1 MSKGDITLNLT
12 KKALFIMLSVSMLS
26 ACSSKSENVVKEQ
39 QQTQAK
45 KIVKKNESVN
55 LPVNIFKDSKYEIV
69 MEKFT
74 FTRSITNVEM
84 RDFDES
90 SELDLRDRYNSY
102 VSNKNLNLKNDF
114 KLLIINMK
122 HEINGKAKRSLQEGF
137 LLNKGSGLV
146 IGDKEIASGN
156 EFLEYQQ
163 THITTD
169 WRAKMTSEQ
178 TGKVLLA
185 IPNEYAKNKSLQLK
199 LVQKIDGENKL
210 VYIDLN

>member
-1 MSKGDITLNLT
+1 M
-12 KKALFIMLSVSMLS
+12 
-26 ACSSKSENVVKEQ
+26 
-39 QQTQAK
+39 
-45 KIVKKNESVN
+45 
-55 LPVNIFKDSKYEIV
+55 PVNIFKDSKYEIEMQKV
-69 MEKFT
+69 G

-84 RDFDES
+84 KDFDQS
-90 SELDLRDRYNSY
+90 SELDLRDRYNEY
-102 VSNKNLNLKNDF
+102 VSNKNLNLKKDF

-122 HEINGKAKRSLQEGF
+122 HEIHEKARSKSHEGY

-146 IGDKEIASGN
+146 IGDNEIASQN
-156 EFLEYQQ
+156 EFLAYQQ
-163 THITTD
+163 KYITTD

>member
-1 MSKGDITLNLT
+1 M
-12 KKALFIMLSVSMLS
+12 LFVSMLS
-26 ACSSKSENVVKEQ
+26 ACSGQNENVVKEQ
-39 QQTQAK
+39 QQTPIK
-45 KIVKKNESVN
+45 SVKKNESVN
-55 LPVNIFKDSKYEIV
+55 LPVNIFKDSKYEIEMQKV
-69 MEKFT
+69 G

-84 RDFDES
+84 KDFDQS
-90 SELDLRDRYNSY
+90 SELDLRDRYNEY
-102 VSNKNLNLKNDF
+102 VSNKNLNLKKDF

-122 HEINGKAKRSLQEGF
+122 HEIHEEARSKSHEGY

-146 IGDKEIASGN
+146 IGDNEIASQN
-156 EFLEYQQ
+156 EFLTYQQ
-163 THITTD
+163 KYITTD

>member
-1 MSKGDITLNLT
+1 M
-12 KKALFIMLSVSMLS
+12 LFVSMLS
-26 ACSSKSENVVKEQ
+26 ACSGQNENVVKEQ
-39 QQTQAK
+39 QQTPIK
-45 KIVKKNESVN
+45 SVKKNESVN
-55 LPVNIFKDSKYEIV
+55 LPVNIFKDSKYEIEMQKV
-69 MEKFT
+69 G

-84 RDFDES
+84 KDFDQS
-90 SELDLRDRYNSY
+90 SELDLRDRYNEY
-102 VSNKNLNLKNDF
+102 VSNKNLNLKKDF

-122 HEINGKAKRSLQEGF
+122 HEIHEKARSKSHEGY

-146 IGDKEIASGN
+146 IGDNEIASQN
-156 EFLEYQQ
+156 EFLAYQQ
-163 THITTD
+163 KYITTD

-178 TGKVLLA
+178 TGKLLLA

>member
-26 ACSSKSENVVKEQ
+26 ACSGQNEQVVKEQ
-39 QQTQAK
+39 QQTPIK
-45 KIVKKNESVN
+45 SVKKNESVN
-55 LPVNIFKDSKYEIV
+55 LPVNIFKDSKYEIEMQKV
-69 MEKFT
+69 G

-84 RDFDES
+84 KDFDQS
-90 SELDLRDRYNSY
+90 SELNLRDQYNEY
-102 VSNKNLNLKNDF
+102 VSNKNLNLKKDF

-122 HEINGKAKRSLQEGF
+122 HEIHEKARSKSHEGY

-146 IGDKEIASGN
+146 IGDNEIASQN
-156 EFLEYQQ
+156 EFLAYQQ
-163 THITTD
+163 KYITTD

-178 TGKVLLA
+178 TGKLLLA

>member
-1 MSKGDITLNLT
+1 
-12 KKALFIMLSVSMLS
+12 MLSVSMLS

-39 QQTQAK
+39 QQTPIK
-45 KIVKKNESVN
+45 SVKKNESVN
-55 LPVNIFKDSKYEIV
+55 LPVNIFKDSKYEIEMQKV
-69 MEKFT
+69 G

-84 RDFDES
+84 KDFDQS
-90 SELDLRDRYNSY
+90 SELDLRDRYNEY
-102 VSNKNLNLKNDF
+102 VSNKNLNLKKDF

-122 HEINGKAKRSLQEGF
+122 HEIHEKARSKSHEGY

-146 IGDKEIASGN
+146 IGDNEIASQN
-156 EFLEYQQ
+156 EFLAYQQ
-163 THITTD
+163 KYITTD

-178 TGKVLLA
+178 TGKLLLA

>member
-1 MSKGDITLNLT
+1 
-12 KKALFIMLSVSMLS
+12 MLS
-26 ACSSKSENVVKEQ
+26 ACSGQNENVVKEQ
-39 QQTQAK
+39 QQTPIK
-45 KIVKKNESVN
+45 SVKKNESVN
-55 LPVNIFKDSKYEIV
+55 LPVNIFKDSKYEIEMQKV
-69 MEKFT
+69 G

-84 RDFDES
+84 KDFDQS
-90 SELDLRDRYNSY
+90 SELDLRDRYNEY
-102 VSNKNLNLKNDF
+102 VSNKNLNLKKDF

-122 HEINGKAKRSLQEGF
+122 HEIHEKARSKSHEGY

-146 IGDKEIASGN
+146 IGDNEIASQN
-156 EFLEYQQ
+156 EFLAYQQ
-163 THITTD
+163 KYITTD

>member
-1 MSKGDITLNLT
+1 
-12 KKALFIMLSVSMLS
+12 MLSASMLS
-26 ACSSKSENVVKEQ
+26 ACNNQDVNNGSNNSERHETSTKSN
-39 QQTQAK
+39 
-45 KIVKKNESVN
+45 IKKNESVN
-55 LPVNIFKDSKYEIV
+55 LPVNIFKDSDYKIEGQKVI
-69 MEKFT
+69 
-74 FTRSITNVEM
+74 FTRNIINVEM
-84 RDFDES
+84 KDFDDS
-90 SELDLRDRYNSY
+90 SELDFRDRYNSY

-122 HEINGKAKRSLQEGF
+122 HEINEKARRSPHEGF

-146 IGDKEIASGN
+146 IGDKELASEN

-163 THITTD
+163 TNITTD
-169 WRAKMTSEQ
+169 YMVKKTSEES
-178 TGKVLLA
+178 GDILLA